1 MATKELLVGRGSGM
15 AAKLTNGVP
24 GAFLQFGNLKSYA
37 FALQIEKGEHYE
49 TETTQS
55 LLIASW
61 QNKKGGS
68 VEAEFE
74 ELNSNNAKLLF
85 SARVNDVAASTA
97 TAEVIATAVP
107 SVGDVLV
114 LKRGLVSSVVIK
126 DSTSGTPKTLVAG
139 TNYRLR
145 DSGMFGSIDVLDV
158 SSGGTFTPPLKAD
171 YSYGAQTR
179 ATLLTAD
186 DDEYALRFEGISKAT
201 NRRFLLEFWRAKFS
215 PADKADFI
223 GNEVTA
229 MKSTI
234 SLLADTSKSAT
245 DEFGQFGRLTWLG
258 AA

>member
-1 MATKELLVGRGSGM
+1 MATKELLVGRGSAM
-15 AAKLTNGVP
+15 AAKLTDGVP
-24 GAFLQFGNLKSYA
+24 GAFSLLGNLKSYA
-37 FALQIEKGEHYE
+37 FALSIEKGEHYE

-61 QNKKGGS
+61 QNKKGGT
-68 VEAEFE
+68 VEAELE

-85 SARVNDVAASTA
+85 SARVNEVAASTA

-107 SVGDVLV
+107 VVGDVLV
-114 LKRGLVSSVVIK
+114 LKRGKASSVVIK
-126 DSTSGTPKTLVAG
+126 DSTSGTAKTLVAG

-145 DSGMFGSIDVLDV
+145 DGGLFGSMDVLDV
-158 SSGGTFTPPLKAD
+158 SSGGPFVAPLKAD

-179 ATLLTAD
+179 ATLLTSD
-186 DDEYALRFEGISKAT
+186 DDEYALRFEGVSKAT
-201 NRRFLLEFWRAKFS
+201 ARRFLLEFWRAKFS

-234 SLLADTSKSAT
+234 SLLADTTKSAT

-258 AA
+258 TA